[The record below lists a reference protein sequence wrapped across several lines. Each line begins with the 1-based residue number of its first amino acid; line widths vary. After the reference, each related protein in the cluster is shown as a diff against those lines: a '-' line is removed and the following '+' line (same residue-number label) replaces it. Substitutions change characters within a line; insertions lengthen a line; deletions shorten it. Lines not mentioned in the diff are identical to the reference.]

1 MSIALRR
8 AELGDADLLSALATR
23 TYSEA
28 FGHSMRASD
37 LSAHLRNN
45 LSPEQVRK
53 MIGEDTLL
61 LAYKEDRL
69 IGFVQFGDARIGN
82 AHISNGS
89 TEPLRIQPGDKEVRR
104 LYVLA
109 EFQNRG
115 VGTRLMDAAL
125 ADRRLTSANVYLN
138 VWEDNGDAQRFYE
151 RYGFAKVGEQAFQV
165 ASGEETGV
173 DFIMVR
179 RSKADIGEAELTDRT
194 WGGG

>member
-1 MSIALRR
+1 MNIALRR
-8 AELGDADLLSALATR
+8 AELSDADSLSALATR

-28 FGHSMRASD
+28 FGHSLRASD
-37 LSAHLRNN
+37 LAAHLRNK
-45 LSPEQVRK
+45 LSPERVRK

-61 LAYKEDRL
+61 LAYQGDRL
-69 IGFVQFGDARIGN
+69 IGFVQFGDA
-82 AHISNGS
+82 HSES

-109 EFQNRG
+109 EFQNLG

-125 ADRRLTSANVYLN
+125 ADRRLISSNVYLS
-138 VWEDNGDAQRFYE
+138 VWEDNGGAQRFYE

-165 ASGEETGV
+165 ESGEETDV

-179 RSKADIGEAELTDRT
+179 RPGTDIGESQPTDRT
-194 WGGG
+194 RGR

>member
-1 MSIALRR
+1 MNTALRR
-8 AELGDADLLSALATR
+8 AELSDADSLSALATR

-28 FGHSMRASD
+28 FGHSLRASD

-45 LSPEQVRK
+45 LSPERVRK

-61 LAYKEDRL
+61 LAYEEHRL
-69 IGFVQFGDARIGN
+69 IGFVQLGDARIGDE
-82 AHISNGS
+82 S
-89 TEPLRIQPGDKEVRR
+89 TGPLRIQPGDKEVRR

-109 EFQNRG
+109 EFQNLG

-125 ADRRLTSANVYLN
+125 ADRRLISANVYLS
-138 VWEDNGDAQRFYE
+138 VWEDNGGARRFYE
-151 RYGFAKVGEQAFQV
+151 RYGFARVGEQAFQV
-165 ASGEETGV
+165 ESGEETGV

-179 RSKADIGEAELTDRT
+179 PPKADIGEAQPTDRT